1 MMQVGRTTTR
11 EERLRWVPGDAVELL
26 RRPGVDETSTVAM
39 AMVDQLQAAGVPV
52 DALEMSVMFWSRAL
66 EDLKPGA
73 VPPDRLARLDADL
86 AIEMQSSPVLG
97 GWLAALRRPVTTAHD
112 LDFVIR
118 FLMQARQTW
127 VMTMHLRPR
136 T

>member
-1 MMQVGRTTTR
+1 
-11 EERLRWVPGDAVELL
+11 
-26 RRPGVDETSTVAM
+26 
-39 AMVDQLQAAGVPV
+39 
-52 DALEMSVMFWSRAL
+52 MFWSRAL